1 MKTQRLKYFL
11 DDDFLYRSFRILA
24 FLGYSFL
31 SRLYRV
37 LAVLGYGSRYRDLLK
52 NSAAYFEAE
61 SSCLG
66 ILMTGT
72 LNRDPTKS
80 SYKYSQR
87 DPKWGNHTCKSI
99 KIATYDFPRP
109 SK

>member
-37 LAVLGYGSRYRDLLK
+37 LAVLGYGSRYNRDLLK
-52 NSAAYFEAE
+52 NSAAYFRSRVEL
-61 SSCLG
+61 SG
-66 ILMTGT
+66 
-72 LNRDPTKS
+72 DPHD
-80 SYKYSQR
+80 R
-87 DPKWGNHTCKSI
+87 NPKQGSHQKQL
-99 KIATYDFPRP
+99 
-109 SK
+109 